1 MARLEYRVLDEGEQF
16 PLLYEYDRIG
26 LGEIALR
33 FSCDYFVKEQQV
45 YEKTS
50 CSMEKREL
58 YVIYVKKAEEEH
70 AYEAVQ
76 VQRPDWR
83 GVRVEIRKFTD
94 EAIHYPVLDIRDFED
109 EREALL
115 QLNSHY
121 VYADGKEWEKSST
134 EIDEDRKRYAVYVR
148 EVGANG

>member
-1 MARLEYRVLDEGEQF
+1 MASLEYRLLDEEQQM
-16 PLLYEYDRIG
+16 PLLYEYARIG

-33 FSCDYFVKEQQV
+33 FSCDYFVKEQTV

-50 CSMEKREL
+50 CSMEKRDL

-83 GVRVEIRKFTD
+83 GVRVELRKYTD

-115 QLNSHY
+115 QINSHY

-134 EIDEDRKRYAVYVR
+134 EIDEDRKRYVVYVR
-148 EVGANG
+148 EVNDIG